1 MNTSDFVKAFAE
13 QYNVAVQ
20 AADTWVRSIFAFLA
34 EQCVENPE
42 IKIAGFGV
50 FKHNYIPARSYTDFK
65 TGVIKKSEPRINLAF
80 DVGPKL
86 DREMRSV
93 PVPSIP
99 PKRGGRKSELPFR
112 PKHNAEA
119 EEPQDEAPGDAE
131 A

>member
-1 MNTSDFVKAFAE
+1 MNTSDFVKAFAA

-20 AADTWVRSIFAFLA
+20 AADTWIRSVFEFLA

-42 IKIAGFGV
+42 IKIAGFGS
-50 FKHNYIPARSYTDFK
+50 FKHNYIPARSYTDFQ
-65 TGVIKKSEPRINLAF
+65 TGMIKKSEPRINLSF

-99 PKRGGRKSELPFR
+99 PKKGGRKSELPFR
-112 PKHNAEA
+112 PKHVAGED
-119 EEPQDEAPGDAE
+119 EEQGVVQDAMPE
-131 A
+131 